1 MAQVDNQRKLFQMAS
16 RCVFKNYNDIKN
28 IKDINGEFGNHVL
41 DYDNPHNVNKTQI
54 GLGNVSNV
62 DTTTTANI
70 TDSSNKRFVTDAQR
84 TVISNTS
91 GTNTG
96 DQDLSGLV
104 PKTTTVNGHSLSSNV
119 TVTKSDVGLSNVPNT
134 DCTNPANITQSSD
147 YKFVT
152 DTEKSTWNSKSDFS
166 GSYDDLTDIP
176 SGYTGSITVVTG
188 VDFILMTTTTS
199 TITISNGIITSIV

>member
-1 MAQVDNQRKLFQMAS
+1 MAAVDNQRKLFQMAS

-28 IKDINGEFGNHVL
+28 IRDINGEFGNHVL
-41 DYDNPHNVNKTQI
+41 DYNNPHNVNK
-54 GLGNVSNV
+54 
-62 DTTTTANI
+62 
-70 TDSSNKRFVTDAQR
+70 AQ
-84 TVISNTS
+84 
-91 GTNTG
+91 
-96 DQDLSGLV
+96 
-104 PKTTTVNGHSLSSNV
+104 
-119 TVTKSDVGLSNVPNT
+119 VGLSNVPNT

-147 YKFVT
+147 YRFVT

>member
-1 MAQVDNQRKLFQMAS
+1 MAAVDNQRKLFQMAS

-28 IKDINGEFGNHVL
+28 IRDINGEFGNHVL
-41 DYDNPHNVNKTQI
+41 DYDNPHNVNKSQ
-54 GLGNVSNV
+54 
-62 DTTTTANI
+62 
-70 TDSSNKRFVTDAQR
+70 
-84 TVISNTS
+84 
-91 GTNTG
+91 
-96 DQDLSGLV
+96 
-104 PKTTTVNGHSLSSNV
+104 
-119 TVTKSDVGLSNVPNT
+119 VGLYNVPNT
-134 DCTNPANITQSSD
+134 DCTNPANITQSSS
-147 YKFVT
+147 YRFVT